1 MRGRRWFIVS
11 GLLLCS
17 AVAVASRAENEAQ
30 PAAVPPAAV
39 SKEAAP
45 PPSAWYRWFQLAAGG
60 SQTSILIAGLT
71 VIWTR
76 QKATGT
82 GVIRPGGVK
91 PPAVMEVAA
100 MDVTS
105 GKARLE
111 SLVQLSASAGAGT
124 PAINAASAAAKPQS
138 CESLARLVIRF
149 LLCRA
154 VSQKVRNLISRV

>member
-1 MRGRRWFIVS
+1 M
-11 GLLLCS
+11 
-17 AVAVASRAENEAQ
+17 
-30 PAAVPPAAV
+30 
-39 SKEAAP
+39 
-45 PPSAWYRWFQLAAGG
+45 
-60 SQTSILIAGLT
+60 LIAGVT

-82 GVIRPGGVK
+82 GVVEPGGVK

-124 PAINAASAAAKPQS
+124 PAINAASVAAKLQS
-138 CESLARLVIRF
+138 CESLARLVMRL
-149 LLCRA
+149 LLCHA
-154 VSQKVRNLISRV
+154 VPQKTRNLVSTV